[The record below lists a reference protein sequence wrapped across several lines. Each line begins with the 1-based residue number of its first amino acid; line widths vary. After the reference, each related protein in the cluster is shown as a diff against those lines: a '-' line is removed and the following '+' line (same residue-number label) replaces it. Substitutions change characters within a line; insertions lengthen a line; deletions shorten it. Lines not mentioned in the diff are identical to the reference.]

1 MVSGMADDGD
11 QPAEPPPQT
20 PLGLD
25 YLAPGTAPR
34 RLSTGVEFGVA
45 VVILGWVPF
54 ACGVINLLVAGH
66 SYSPTIAGSHR
77 GGAVLFFS
85 AGVVISFIGLL
96 RLLSLKHWPAVLF
109 AFAVVAVQLGI
120 VGCLGVAYFGGW

>member
-1 MVSGMADDGD
+1 MADDAD
-11 QPAEPPPQT
+11 QPAGPPPQT

-25 YLAPGTAPR
+25 YFAPGGAPR
-34 RLSTGVEFGVA
+34 RLASGVEFGVA

-96 RLLSLKHWPAVLF
+96 RLAALRHGAGLLF
-109 AFAVVAVQLGI
+109 AFAVVAVQLGL